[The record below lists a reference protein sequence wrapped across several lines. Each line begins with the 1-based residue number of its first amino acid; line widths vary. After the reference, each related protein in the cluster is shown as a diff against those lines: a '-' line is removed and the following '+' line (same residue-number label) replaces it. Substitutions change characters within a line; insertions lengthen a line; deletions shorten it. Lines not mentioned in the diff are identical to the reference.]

1 MPINPITGEEEGYD
15 VSGYYDEEDAGPFVD
30 TSGSF
35 PVDQPV
41 ISRAINPQPLQ
52 VGSGPEFRVPVDR
65 PGGLLGAASKEYLSG
80 RPGLFIQGGPTVPA
94 GTIEVNGQLERS
106 QAAPQGLP
114 WWIRE
119 ADQFKEQRRQEDE
132 ALRLARAFQ
141 SSDTTDGNKAMAKAR
156 QLQGRLQLQA
166 DIKAGVPFPEAYA
179 RSADKLYGD
188 TAPRAVADLVRAARQ
203 SRPIPTGPI
212 TGQPVIIDGRV
223 VGYAA
228 PLGRGGEL
236 RTIQE
241 PKSTEPTQV
250 QKERIALS
258 KATAYRAAAS
268 SASESGDVK
277 AAREYNRKANEVL
290 DSIGQNQ
297 PVDKTKQETI
307 LLNKKTGKRQI
318 FPGKLDP
325 KEVDSARFDML
336 GYK

>member
-41 ISRAINPQPLQ
+41 ISSTIAPQPIQ
-52 VGSGPEFRVPVDR
+52 ISSGPEFRVPVDR

-80 RPGLFIQGGPTVPA
+80 RPGLFIQGGPTVPS

-132 ALRLARAFQ
+132 ALRMAQ
-141 SSDTTDGNKAMAKAR
+141 SMQTATTDATKAMSQARKLKA
-156 QLQGRLQLQA
+156 RLQLQA
-166 DIKAGVPFPEAYA
+166 DIKAGMPLPEAYA
-179 RSADKLYGD
+179 RSAHDLYGD
-188 TAPRAVADLVRAARQ
+188 SAPRAVAALVAQAKPAKPPHMPTVWTSPEGVKFTQTSPNQFTRDLV
-203 SRPIPTGPI
+203 
-212 TGQPVIIDGRV
+212 
-223 VGYAA
+223 
-228 PLGRGGEL
+228 
-236 RTIQE
+236 
-241 PKSTEPTQV
+241 PKVPREPTLTPGQ
-250 QKERIALS
+250 QLDAL
-258 KATAYRAAAS
+258 RASAAQ
-268 SASESGDVK
+268 ADNAGDVK
-277 AAREYNRKANEVL
+277 RAKALMQEHDDLLNSYKKQSAPSPKP
-290 DSIGQNQ
+290 DA
-297 PVDKTKQETI
+297 TKQETI

-325 KEVDSARFDML
+325 KDVDSARFDML
-336 GYK
+336 GYR